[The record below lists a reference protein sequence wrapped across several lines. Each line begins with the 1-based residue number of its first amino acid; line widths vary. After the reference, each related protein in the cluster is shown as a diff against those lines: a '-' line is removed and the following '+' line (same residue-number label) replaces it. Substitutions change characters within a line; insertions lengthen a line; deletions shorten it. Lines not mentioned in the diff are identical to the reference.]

1 MYGQAR
7 LGQILDSISLGFRQT
22 PLEILLFFIIVLVL
36 LAVFVLAF
44 FGQKR
49 RTNREIGRHS
59 REVLEHLLLKLDLSD
74 EETVLLGRLAA
85 YLDPGV
91 SEQALLVNWQ
101 VFSGCARKLQQSEDV
116 SESRLDALRAKIG
129 LTSNQAAEV
138 PGSSAGLPEGSP
150 VVLIAAAGAR
160 FRGTV
165 IEQGPLA
172 IAVRLSGGVSFPGKG
187 VRASLYFHNSAGIY
201 SFPTTIVDLVKDVVR
216 VEQSSTVTFHQ
227 PRRKCLR
234 RKEFLPIFVR
244 LAASRE
250 APHETILLDL
260 SGAGASLTERKRIM
274 TFIFAQSRRHGSLSG
289 QRTTKVDVKT
299 A

>member
-1 MYGQAR
+1 M
-7 LGQILDSISLGFRQT
+7 
-22 PLEILLFFIIVLVL
+22 
-36 LAVFVLAF
+36 
-44 FGQKR
+44 KR
-49 RTNREIGRHS
+49 RFF
-59 REVLEHLLLKLDLSD
+59 SD
-74 EETVLLGRLAA
+74 GSPRISN
-85 YLDPGV
+85 PGV

-234 RKEFLPIFVR
+234 RKEFPPDFCQACGLPGSSAR
-244 LAASRE
+244 DDPSRFE
-250 APHETILLDL
+250 RSGCKSDRAEKDHDLHLCSIQAPWKSFGTKNNK
-260 SGAGASLTERKRIM
+260 SGCQDCLTHPLGKGPPHVVLQAGSNS
-274 TFIFAQSRRHGSLSG
+274 QY
-289 QRTTKVDVKT
+289 
-299 A
+299 